1 MSTEASTAEAAA
13 EAANRPTSG
22 SATYDALIRFL
33 SAQGFLYTEE
43 PAQGRVRF
51 EYATEAAAWTTF
63 AVAFEAAQQVAVY
76 GVLPVP
82 VGPERR
88 AAALELLARIN
99 FGQVV
104 GNFELN
110 LDDGEIRFK
119 TSLDFE
125 GGELTF
131 PLLRQLFAANVAMME
146 HYLPA
151 ILAVVLR
158 GGEPSAALDSLGE
171 RAAS

>member
-1 MSTEASTAEAAA
+1 MPTEESKDESAGES
-13 EAANRPTSG
+13 TSG
-22 SATYDALIRFL
+22 SATYDTLTDFL
-33 SAQGFLYTEE
+33 SAQGLLFTEE

-63 AVAFEAAQQVAVY
+63 AVAFEEAQQVAIY
-76 GVLPVP
+76 GVLPIS

-104 GNFELN
+104 GNFEMN
-110 LDDGEIRFK
+110 LDDGEVRFK

-125 GGELTF
+125 GGELTL

-146 HYLPA
+146 HYVPA

-158 GGEPSAALDSLGE
+158 GREPSAALAALGE
-171 RAAS
+171 SAAS